1 MQALRSMAGLA
12 VALTLTGSAWAGRTM
27 GQTAGQTMDKRVLT
41 LDGAKA
47 VVSAAEEFA
56 RSKGAGGAIAVVDD
70 GGNLLLLHR
79 LDGTFAMG
87 SSVSIGKARTAALFK
102 KPTSFFE
109 ELVVQKGRVSMTALP
124 DFTPLKGGVPI
135 TVGGQIVGAVGVSG
149 AMSADQDE
157 EMALAAVKAV
167 EAGAAPKAV
176 TFIEKDAVT
185 AAFRKGAPLLE
196 TGDFKVHASHR
207 DAPGMAEVHEK
218 DTDILY
224 VLSGSATLVTGG
236 TMIDAK
242 TIAPDEVR
250 AARLEGG
257 EPRKLVAGDVLV
269 VPAGTPHWFQSVS
282 GPFDYYVVKTT
293 R

>member
-1 MQALRSMAGLA
+1 MLRSPSLGARAAVASLVALFGLA
-12 VALTLTGSAWAGRTM
+12 PASLAAQVVG
-27 GQTAGQTMDKRVLT
+27 KKVLT

-47 VVSAAEEFA
+47 VVHAAEEFA

-70 GGNLLLLHR
+70 GGHLLLLHR

-87 SSVSIGKARTAALFK
+87 ASISIGKARTAALFQ

-135 TVGGQIVGAVGVSG
+135 VVDGEVVGAVGVSG

-157 EMALAAVKAV
+157 EMALFATRVLEQKHEHAPAAVTYIQKEAV
-167 EAGAAPKAV
+167 R
-176 TFIEKDAVT
+176 
-185 AAFRKGAPLLE
+185 AAFQRNAPLFE
-196 TGDFKVHASHR
+196 TGGLRVNASRR
-207 DAPGMAEVHEK
+207 DAPGEAELHELE
-218 DTDILY
+218 TDVFY
-224 VLSGSATLVTGG
+224 VLGGSATLVTGG
-236 TMIDAK
+236 TLVGGVRSAPGELRGPRID
-242 TIAPDEVR
+242 
-250 AARLEGG
+250 GG
-257 EPRKLVAGDVLV
+257 KAQVLAAGDVLV
-269 VPAGTPHWFQSVS
+269 VPAGTPHWFQSVT

>member
-1 MQALRSMAGLA
+1 VVPRILAAALA
-12 VALTLTGSAWAGRTM
+12 ALLPATASAQVTS
-27 GQTAGQTMDKRVLT
+27 KKVLT

-47 VVSAAEEFA
+47 VVAAAEDFA
-56 RSKGAGGAIAVVDD
+56 RAQGVGGAIAVVDD

-87 SSVSIGKARTAALFK
+87 SSISIGKARTAALFK

-135 TVGGQIVGAVGVSG
+135 LSGGEIVGAVGVSG

-157 EMALAAVKAV
+157 EMALAAARAV
-167 EAGAAPKAV
+167 EGGLAPKAV
-176 TFIEKDAVT
+176 THIQKEAVSS
-185 AAFRKGAPLLE
+185 AFRKGAALLE
-196 TGDFKVHASHR
+196 TGGFKVHASHR
-207 DAPGMAEVHEK
+207 DGPGQPEVHEHE
-218 DTDILY
+218 TDILY
-224 VLSGSATLVTGG
+224 VLAGTATLVTGG
-236 TMIDAK
+236 TLVDGKTSAPGELRGTRIDGGQSRP
-242 TIAPDEVR
+242 IA
-250 AARLEGG
+250 
-257 EPRKLVAGDVLV
+257 AGDVLV
-269 VPAGTPHWFQSVS
+269 VPAGTPHWFQAVS

>member
-1 MQALRSMAGLA
+1 MRLATGIAVLGLA
-12 VALTLTGSAWAGRTM
+12 LCAGPAAA
-27 GQTAGQTMDKRVLT
+27 QVVQKKVLT

-47 VVSAAEEFA
+47 VVAAAERFA
-56 RSKGAGGAIAVVDD
+56 QEKGAGGAIAIVDD

-135 TVGGQIVGAVGVSG
+135 VVGGEIVGAVGVSG

-157 EMALAAVKAV
+157 EMALAAAKAV
-167 EAGAAPKAV
+167 ETMAPKSAQAIAHFPKEAV
-176 TFIEKDAVT
+176 A
-185 AAFRKGAPLLE
+185 AAFQKGAPLLE
-196 TGDFKVHASHR
+196 TADFKVHASHR
-207 DAPGMAEVHEK
+207 DGPGMAEVHAK

-224 VLSGSATLVTGG
+224 VLRGSATLVTGG
-236 TMIDAK
+236 TLVDGK
-242 TIAPDEVR
+242 QTAPDEIR
-250 AARLEGG
+250 GARIDGG
-257 EPRKLVAGDVLV
+257 ETRQLVPGDVVV
-269 VPAGTPHWFQSVS
+269 VPAGTPHWFQAVP
-282 GPFDYYVVKTT
+282 GPFDYYVVKATH
-293 R
+293 

>member
-1 MQALRSMAGLA
+1 MQPQRMASLALGVFLTAALA
-12 VALTLTGSAWAGRTM
+12 SAQVVT
-27 GQTAGQTMDKRVLT
+27 KRVLT

-47 VVSAAEEFA
+47 VVAAAEEFA
-56 RSKGAGGAIAVVDD
+56 HSKGAGGAIAVVDD

-87 SSVSIGKARTAALFK
+87 SSISIGKARTAAMFK

-135 TVGGQIVGAVGVSG
+135 LVGGEIVGAVGVSG

-157 EMALAAVKAV
+157 EMAVAAAKAV
-167 EAGAAPKAV
+167 EGGVMPKAV
-176 TFIEKDAVT
+176 THIQKDAVS
-185 AAFRKGAPLLE
+185 AAFQKNAPLFE
-196 TGDFKVHASHR
+196 APEFKVNASHR
-207 DAPGMAEVHEK
+207 DGPGMAEVHEK

-224 VLSGSATLVTGG
+224 VLKGSATLVTGG
-236 TMIDAK
+236 KLVEGKMIEPA
-242 TIAPDEVR
+242 EMR
-250 AARLEGG
+250 GARIEGG
-257 EPRKLVAGDVLV
+257 ETRQLAAGDVVV
-269 VPAGTPHWFQSVS
+269 VPAGTPHWFQAVP

>member
-1 MQALRSMAGLA
+1 MGPQRILLASLGPFLAGAGLSA
-12 VALTLTGSAWAGRTM
+12 QVAS
-27 GQTAGQTMDKRVLT
+27 KHVLT

-47 VVSAAEEFA
+47 VVAAAEEFA
-56 RSKGAGGAIAVVDD
+56 RAKGAGGAIAVVDD

-87 SSVSIGKARTAALFK
+87 SSISIGKARTAALFK

-135 TVGGQIVGAVGVSG
+135 VVGGEIVGAVGVSG

-157 EMALAAVKAV
+157 EMAVAAVRAV
-167 EAGAAPKAV
+167 EAGPVPRPVTYIQKEAV
-176 TFIEKDAVT
+176 R
-185 AAFRKGAPLLE
+185 AAFQKGAPLLE
-196 TGDFKVHASHR
+196 TSGFKVHASHR
-207 DAPGMAEVHEK
+207 DGPGSAEVHEN

-224 VLSGSATLVTGG
+224 VLAGTATLVTGG
-236 TMIDAK
+236 KLVDGK
-242 TIAPDEVR
+242 PS
-250 AARLEGG
+250 AAGELRGPRIEGG
-257 EPRKLVAGDVLV
+257 ETKTLAPGDVLV
-269 VPAGTPHWFQSVS
+269 VPAGTPHWFQAVP

>member
-1 MQALRSMAGLA
+1 MQPRRIDLATLGLFLSGALA
-12 VALTLTGSAWAGRTM
+12 
-27 GQTAGQTMDKRVLT
+27 AGQDVTAQVVTKRVLT
-41 LDGAKA
+41 LDGAKT
-47 VVSAAEEFA
+47 VVAAAEDFA

-87 SSVSIGKARTAALFK
+87 SSISIGKARTAAMFK

-135 TVGGQIVGAVGVSG
+135 MVSGEIVGAVGVSG

-157 EMALAAVKAV
+157 EMASAAAKAV
-167 EAGAAPKAV
+167 EGGLAPKAV
-176 TFIEKDAVT
+176 THIQKDTVS
-185 AAFRKGAPLLE
+185 AAFQKNAPLLE
-196 TGDFKVHASHR
+196 TSEFKVHASHR
-207 DAPGMAEVHEK
+207 DGPGMAEIHEQ
-218 DTDILY
+218 DTDIFY
-224 VLSGSATLVTGG
+224 VLAGSATLVTGG
-236 TMIDAK
+236 KLVDGKAS
-242 TIAPDEVR
+242 APAEQR
-250 AARLEGG
+250 GARIEGG
-257 EPRKLVAGDVLV
+257 DTQRLVPGDVLV
-269 VPAGTPHWFQSVS
+269 VPAGTPHWFQAVS

>member
-1 MQALRSMAGLA
+1 MKKLQGMLVILGLA
-12 VALTLTGSAWAGRTM
+12 LVASRVAA
-27 GQTAGQTMDKRVLT
+27 QTVSKRVLT

-47 VVSAAEEFA
+47 VVAAAEEFA
-56 RSKGAGGAIAVVDD
+56 RSKGAGGAIAIVDD

-79 LDGTFAMG
+79 IDGTFAMG

-135 TVGGQIVGAVGVSG
+135 VVGGDIVGAVGVSG

-157 EMALAAVKAV
+157 EMAVAAARAV
-167 EAGAAPKAV
+167 EGGVTPKAI
-176 TFIEKDAVT
+176 TYIQKEAVS
-185 AAFRKGAPLLE
+185 AAFQKGAPLLE
-196 TGDFKVHASHR
+196 TSEFKVHASHR
-207 DAPGMAEVHEK
+207 DGPGMAEVHVK

-224 VLSGSATLVTGG
+224 VLKGSATLVTGG
-236 TMIDAK
+236 KLVDGKVTA
-242 TIAPDEVR
+242 TDEVR
-250 AARLEGG
+250 GAGIEGG
-257 EPRKLVAGDVLV
+257 ETRQLVPGDVLV
-269 VPAGTPHWFQSVS
+269 VPAGTPHWFKAVP
-282 GPFDYYVVKTT
+282 GPLDYYVVKTT

>member
-1 MQALRSMAGLA
+1 MLAVLGLA
-12 VALTLTGSAWAGRTM
+12 LVASPLAA
-27 GQTAGQTMDKRVLT
+27 QTVTKKVLT

-47 VVSAAEEFA
+47 VVAAAERFA
-56 RSKGAGGAIAVVDD
+56 RENGAGGAIAVVDD
-70 GGNLLLLHR
+70 GGNLVLLHR

-87 SSVSIGKARTAALFK
+87 STVSIGKARTAALFK

-135 TVGGQIVGAVGVSG
+135 MVGGDIVGAVGVSG

-157 EMALAAVKAV
+157 EMAVFAARAV
-167 EAGAAPKAV
+167 EGATPPKAAI
-176 TFIEKDAVT
+176 THIQKDAVS
-185 AAFRKGAPLLE
+185 AAFQKGAALLE
-196 TGDFKVHASHR
+196 TPEFKVHASHR

-224 VLSGSATLVTGG
+224 VLAGTATLVTGG
-236 TMIDAK
+236 KVVDAK
-242 TIAPDEVR
+242 STAPDEVR
-250 AARLEGG
+250 GARIDGG
-257 EPRKLVAGDVLV
+257 ETRQLVPGDVVV
-269 VPAGTPHWFQSVS
+269 VPAGTPHWFQSVP

>member
-1 MQALRSMAGLA
+1 MNKLSLALVLLGLA
-12 VALTLTGSAWAGRTM
+12 LVASPAEA
-27 GQTAGQTMDKRVLT
+27 QTVTKKVLT

-47 VVSAAEEFA
+47 VVAAAERFA
-56 RSKGAGGAIAVVDD
+56 KEKGAGGAIAIVDD

-79 LDGTFAMG
+79 IDGTFAMG

-109 ELVVQKGRVSMTALP
+109 DLVVQKGRVSMTALP

-135 TVGGQIVGAVGVSG
+135 VVGGDIVGAVGVSG

-157 EMALAAVKAV
+157 EMAVFAAKSV
-167 EAGAAPKAV
+167 EADTAAKAI
-176 TFIEKDAVT
+176 TYIEKEAVR
-185 AAFRKGAPLLE
+185 AAFQKGAPLLE
-196 TGDFKVHASHR
+196 TPEFKVHASHR
-207 DAPGMAEVHEK
+207 DGPGMAEVHEK

-224 VLSGSATLVTGG
+224 VLKGSATLVTGG
-236 TMIDAK
+236 KLVDGKVTA
-242 TIAPDEVR
+242 TDEVR
-250 AARLEGG
+250 GARIEGG
-257 EPRKLVAGDVLV
+257 ETRQLVPGDVLV
-269 VPAGTPHWFQSVS
+269 VPAGTPHWFQAVG

>member
-1 MQALRSMAGLA
+1 MKAFQRMLAGLGL
-12 VALTLTGSAWAGRTM
+12 ALVTGPA
-27 GQTAGQTMDKRVLT
+27 TAQVVSKKVLT

-47 VVSAAEEFA
+47 VVGAAEQFA

-79 LDGTFAMG
+79 LDGAFAMG
-87 SSVSIGKARTAALFK
+87 STVSIGKARTAALFK

-135 TVGGQIVGAVGVSG
+135 LVGGDIVGAVGVSG

-157 EMALAAVKAV
+157 EMAIAAAKAV
-167 EAGAAPKAV
+167 EGGVAPQAI
-176 TFIEKDAVT
+176 TYIQKDAVS
-185 AAFRKGAPLLE
+185 AAFQKGAPLFE
-196 TGDFKVHASHR
+196 TPEFKVHASHR
-207 DAPGMAEVHEK
+207 DGPGMAEVHER

-224 VLSGSATLVTGG
+224 VLKGTATLVTGG
-236 TMIDAK
+236 KLVDGKAT
-242 TIAPDEVR
+242 APGEVR
-250 AARLEGG
+250 GPRIEGG
-257 EPRKLVAGDVLV
+257 EPRQLVPGDVLV
-269 VPAGTPHWFQSVS
+269 VPAGTPHWFQAVP

>member
-1 MQALRSMAGLA
+1 MKKPQHVLALLGLA
-12 VALTLTGSAWAGRTM
+12 FLAGPA
-27 GQTAGQTMDKRVLT
+27 GAQTISKSVLT

-47 VVSAAEEFA
+47 VVAAAEEFA

-79 LDGTFAMG
+79 IDGTFAMG
-87 SSVSIGKARTAALFK
+87 SNVSIGKARTAALFK

-109 ELVVQKGRVSMTALP
+109 DLVVQKGRVSMTALP

-135 TVGGQIVGAVGVSG
+135 VVGGDIVGAVGVSG

-157 EMALAAVKAV
+157 EMAVAAAKAV
-167 EAGAAPKAV
+167 EGGITPKAI
-176 TFIEKDAVT
+176 TYIQKEAVS
-185 AAFRKGAPLLE
+185 AAFQKGAPLFE
-196 TGDFKVHASHR
+196 TPEFKVHASHR
-207 DAPGMAEVHEK
+207 DGPGMAEVHEK

-224 VLSGSATLVTGG
+224 VLKGSATLVTGG
-236 TMIDAK
+236 KLVDGKVTA
-242 TIAPDEVR
+242 TDEVR
-250 AARLEGG
+250 GARIEGG
-257 EPRKLVAGDVLV
+257 ETRQLVPGDVLV
-269 VPAGTPHWFQSVS
+269 VPAGTPHWFQAVP

>member
-1 MQALRSMAGLA
+1 MKTIQRQLRATLGLFLLGALASSQ
-12 VALTLTGSAWAGRTM
+12 VTT
-27 GQTAGQTMDKRVLT
+27 KRVLT

-47 VVSAAEEFA
+47 VVAAAEEFA

-70 GGNLLLLHR
+70 GGNLMLLQR

-87 SSVSIGKARTAALFK
+87 SNISIGKARTAALFK

-109 ELVVQKGRVSMTALP
+109 DLVVQKGRVSMTALP

-135 TVGGQIVGAVGVSG
+135 VVGGEIVGAVGVSG

-157 EMALAAVKAV
+157 EMAVAAAKAIDD
-167 EAGAAPKAV
+167 GATPKAI
-176 TFIEKDAVT
+176 TYIQKEAVS
-185 AAFRKGAPLLE
+185 AAFQKGAPLLE
-196 TGDFKVHASHR
+196 TADFKVHASHR
-207 DAPGMAEVHEK
+207 DGPGQAEVHAK

-224 VLSGSATLVTGG
+224 VLKGSATLVTGG
-236 TMIDAK
+236 TLVDGK
-242 TIAPDEVR
+242 TSAADEIR
-250 AARLEGG
+250 GTRIEGG
-257 EPRKLVAGDVLV
+257 KTQELVPGDVCV
-269 VPAGTPHWFQSVS
+269 VPAGTPHWFQAVP